1 MTNDEARETAR
12 AITMAEHAVV
22 DLMTALAEADEIAK
36 PNQRRNTDGIKD
48 LRAQLPKMLAKM
60 SPEARRSL
68 ANEVGGMFDALAFVY
83 RLAHVTRQS

>member
-1 MTNDEARETAR
+1 MTNDEAQETAR

-48 LRAQLPKMLAKM
+48 LRAQLPKM
-60 SPEARRSL
+60 SREARRL
-68 ANEVGGMFDALAFVY
+68 LPNEVGGMFDALAFVY